1 MNELIKIE
9 TKEINEKLV
18 QTVNARELR
27 KFLEVGTRYNDWI
40 SKRVKDYDFIE
51 NQDFIITTEKKYRRL
66 LMGIKLQ
73 LLKNTTSPL
82 IWLKSYQWWKRG

>member
-18 QTVNARELR
+18 QTVNARELH

-51 NQDFIITTEKKYRRL
+51 NQDL
-66 LMGIKLQ
+66 WL
-73 LLKNTTSPL
+73 NTFQNYSN
-82 IWLKSYQWWKRG
+82 